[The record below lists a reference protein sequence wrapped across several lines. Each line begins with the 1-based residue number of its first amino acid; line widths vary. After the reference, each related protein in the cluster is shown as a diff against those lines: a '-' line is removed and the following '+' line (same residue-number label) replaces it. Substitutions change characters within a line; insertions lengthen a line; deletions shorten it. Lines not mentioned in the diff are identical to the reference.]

1 MQVMEIILFALN
13 SFLREAHERV
23 KIIYF
28 KFIFFKYEQEST
40 DTNINKIYLDIHQ
53 KQEIYKGLH
62 QKSHQIKQSSITF
75 VIF

>member
-13 SFLREAHERV
+13 SFLTEAHERV

-28 KFIFFKYEQEST
+28 KFMFFEYEQKST

-53 KQEIYKGLH
+53 KQEIYKGLN
-62 QKSHQIKQSSITF
+62 QKSNQT
-75 VIF
+75 V